1 MVTSDEDDLVE
12 GIRRGDARSCNIL
25 VKTYWTDLKFL
36 ATRIIGSQDEAND
49 IAQDAFINAI
59 KHIDTFESR
68 GNLRAWLRKIVT
80 NQALMALRKKKAL
93 KEDSLDDL
101 MLQFDDS
108 GHHLNHFAERPASLD
123 VLEESSQAR
132 KHIRQSIDKLP
143 DNYRL
148 TLILRDI
155 QGYTTKEVADMT
167 DTSEKN
173 VKVRLHRARLALRNL
188 LGPAFR
194 DRY

>member
-25 VKTYWTDLKFL
+25 VRTYWTDLKFL